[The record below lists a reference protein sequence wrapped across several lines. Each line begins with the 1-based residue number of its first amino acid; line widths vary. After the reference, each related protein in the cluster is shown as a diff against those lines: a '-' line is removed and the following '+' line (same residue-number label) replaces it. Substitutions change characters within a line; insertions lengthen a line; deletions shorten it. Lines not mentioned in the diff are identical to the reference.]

1 MFETLVLASNNAKK
15 TAELL
20 AILQPLGI
28 NLRTLRDYPALPV
41 PDETGTTLQDN
52 AVIKAEAAR
61 DGTGLPSL
69 ADDTGLLV
77 DALAGEPGVRSARY
91 AGDDADDDANNRL
104 LLDRLA
110 PVPPEKRT
118 ARFVTVLALAVP
130 GEETVCFK
138 GAASGLILPA
148 ARGTNGFGYDPLFL
162 SDDLGVTFAEA
173 GAEAKNAVS
182 HRGRALQAFRSWLI
196 GKSRNV

>member
-69 ADDTGLLV
+69 ADDTGL
-77 DALAGEPGVRSARY
+77 
-91 AGDDADDDANNRL
+91 
-104 LLDRLA
+104 
-110 PVPPEKRT
+110 
-118 ARFVTVLALAVP
+118 
-130 GEETVCFK
+130 
-138 GAASGLILPA
+138 
-148 ARGTNGFGYDPLFL
+148 
-162 SDDLGVTFAEA
+162 
-173 GAEAKNAVS
+173 
-182 HRGRALQAFRSWLI
+182 
-196 GKSRNV
+196 

>member
-1 MFETLVLASNNAKK
+1 D
-15 TAELL
+15 LL
-20 AILQPLGI
+20 LCRFGI
-28 NLRTLRDYPALPV
+28 EV
-41 PDETGTTLQDN
+41 
-52 AVIKAEAAR
+52 
-61 DGTGLPSL
+61 
-69 ADDTGLLV
+69 
-77 DALAGEPGVRSARY
+77 
-91 AGDDADDDANNRL
+91 DDADDVANNRL
-104 LLDRLA
+104 FLDRLA